1 MPVKRRR
8 FAARRKAV
16 GFSQEQLAESLRID
30 RSTVG
35 RWESGETEPQPWVR
49 PKLARVLQ
57 VSADELN
64 NLLTEAEAAG
74 NEAERLKYALAHPGS
89 ADLVT
94 VAHLRQQVEQLD
106 EQYVHVPSTLLLADA
121 GQCLGQ
127 VGFLSAH
134 ARNGQVRRELYTVE
148 AEAAVLMGQ
157 LVWDASQRRDHA
169 SARVYLDRAI
179 SAAGRC
185 GHAAVEGLALLRKS
199 MVALYGERNPADGL
213 GTALQA
219 VDASKRVSGVL
230 AGLAMLHVAES
241 YAMLRE
247 VASCERALHDADS
260 QFGRLSTSDAA
271 FSLFSPSLFGRMAG
285 SCSLF
290 LDDARRAQGFL
301 NETADVLQDHSKSQ
315 AIVLGNLALA
325 SIRLGNLDEAARRL
339 NDALDVI
346 EVHWGAGG
354 LNIAVRAGRELHPWR
369 TVPAVRDVHDRL
381 LSLMAAA

>member
-1 MPVKRRR
+1 
-8 FAARRKAV
+8 
-16 GFSQEQLAESLRID
+16 
-30 RSTVG
+30 
-35 RWESGETEPQPWVR
+35 
-49 PKLARVLQ
+49 
-57 VSADELN
+57 
-64 NLLTEAEAAG
+64 
-74 NEAERLKYALAHPGS
+74 
-89 ADLVT
+89 
-94 VAHLRQQVEQLD
+94 
-106 EQYVHVPSTLLLADA
+106 
-121 GQCLGQ
+121 
-127 VGFLSAH
+127 
-134 ARNGQVRRELYTVE
+134 LYTVE

-219 VDASKRVSGVL
+219 VDASKRVSSVL

-285 SCSLF
+285 SCYLF

-346 EVHWGAGG
+346 EVNWGGGG
-354 LNIAVRAGRELHPWR
+354 LNIAFRAGRELHPWR

-381 LSLMAAA
+381 LGLMAAA